1 MYLKFG
7 KFITSSYLIPEK
19 STVKQV
25 LVKTKITK
33 FAVCYEYIGSQ
44 KQNLECIIGTVHK
57 KDAIKYCCPA
67 MLDTLKYTA

>member
-7 KFITSSYLIPEK
+7 KFITSIYLIPEK

-33 FAVCYEYIGSQ
+33 FAVCYEYIG
-44 KQNLECIIGTVHK
+44 T
-57 KDAIKYCCPA
+57 
-67 MLDTLKYTA
+67 